1 MDSPSPEAPRSA
13 KVDALFAGELPEPV
27 NLAPTLRLLRLLLV
41 VSLPM
46 NLAGVLCW
54 TGVPGAILTLWAWL
68 VADGEASAVS
78 AGVLDGAEASS
89 LLRLRSVAAW
99 NLGLCVLMLF
109 IEASLLATP
118 FYEQLLTFW
127 LDLLRGIAL

>member
-1 MDSPSPEAPRSA
+1 MEGPSPEAPRSA

-78 AGVLDGAEASS
+78 AGVLDGAEAARGMGASI
-89 LLRLRSVAAW
+89 AAG